1 MDNRATYGRFI
12 GIPHLFKFKGS
23 SLPNAAFSKIGAMM
37 AEEVA
42 KQFKWKVLPEDKYT
56 TANGLPYLY
65 LIYYCKCKENNG
77 KKEIDMINPQK
88 RF

>member
-42 KQFKWKVLPEDKYT
+42 KQFK
-56 TANGLPYLY
+56 
-65 LIYYCKCKENNG
+65 
-77 KKEIDMINPQK
+77 
-88 RF
+88 